1 VQVVRNLLDNAER
14 HATSS
19 LTVSLDRSGETIE
32 LRVDNDGSPIA
43 TEDRERVFQPFLRL
57 DEARSLEAGGS
68 GLGLAIVRTIVTS
81 AGGEIHVD
89 DRDGFTRFVT
99 IFPTVSEQFSPVRAT
114 R

>member
-14 HATSS
+14 HAESS
-19 LTVSLDRSGETIE
+19 VTVSIDLVGETIK
-32 LRVDNDGSPIA
+32 LRVDNNGSPIA
-43 TEDRERVFQPFLRL
+43 AEDRERIFQPFLRL

-89 DRDGFTRFVT
+89 GHHVDGHHEPTRFVT
-99 IFPTVSEQFSPVRAT
+99 TFPTVK
-114 R
+114 